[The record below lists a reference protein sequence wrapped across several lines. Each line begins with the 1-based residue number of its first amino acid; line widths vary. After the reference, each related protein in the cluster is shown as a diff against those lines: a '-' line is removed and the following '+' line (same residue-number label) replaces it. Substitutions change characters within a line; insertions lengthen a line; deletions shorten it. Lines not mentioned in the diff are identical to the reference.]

1 MRQNLG
7 VILWQLYYGKMTLI
21 VLVPE
26 GFWPQRKNHF
36 QVITMLGA
44 CYLGVLISSSVQ
56 CWERWHLNPQ
66 PFNCE
71 VDTLA
76 KTRIAQFCARNL
88 HIVILTNQDA

>member
-44 CYLGVLISSSVQ
+44 SVTSACLFVLLSNAGNGGI
-56 CWERWHLNPQ
+56 
-66 PFNCE
+66 
-71 VDTLA
+71 
-76 KTRIAQFCARNL
+76 
-88 HIVILTNQDA
+88 